1 MDITSQ
7 WFNYLHT
14 QRKLTQ
20 EVIRMSGLDI
30 YQGRLKIPV
39 YDENGNYKFSKF
51 RKAPWE
57 ENDEPKY
64 KYEFGSSV
72 SLYGIDHIGDDMVIC
87 EGELDALALLS
98 CGFNACT
105 STGGAMTFRQ
115 EWVELFNGR
124 RVTIMFDNDD
134 AGIRGAVKTAF
145 MFRKFT
151 YRWVPPRYGKDISD
165 VLINYDT
172 EMLKVLMR
180 NPENALEFDIPE
192 LNTKKAMHEYMQE
205 LKRQARSMTSGSIG
219 TLFIRAMIVELS
231 TQLASRKKRSH
242 TTPIDGSDKEK
253 ANAYPIENL
262 IEVNRDGFALC
273 VAHQEKTPSLKVYKD
288 NHAYCFGG
296 CGKRFDAIAIAMA
309 VWNVDFKEA
318 VKRLNQ

>member
-1 MDITSQ
+1 MDNTSQ

-20 EVIRMSGLDI
+20 EVINMSGLDV

-39 YDENGNYKFSKF
+39 YDELGNYKFSKY

-72 SLYGIDHIGDDMVIC
+72 SLYGIDHIGPEMVIC

-105 STGGAMTFRQ
+105 STGGAQTFRE
-115 EWVELFNGR
+115 EWVPLFDKSN
-124 RVTIMFDNDD
+124 VTIMFDNDD

-145 MFRKFT
+145 MFKRFT
-151 YRWVPPRYGKDISD
+151 YRWVPPRFGKDASD
-165 VLINYDT
+165 VLINYDQ
-172 EMLKVLMR
+172 EMLKTLMR
-180 NPENALEFDIPE
+180 NEENSMKFEIPE
-192 LNTKKAMHEYMQE
+192 LSTKKETIEYRRY
-205 LKRQARSMTSGSIG
+205 LTSLARTMTAGSIG
-219 TLFIRAMIVELS
+219 TMFVRAIIVELS
-231 TQLASRKKRSH
+231 VRLATRKKKP
-242 TTPIDGSDKEK
+242 TPHVDGGEKER

-262 IEVNRDGFALC
+262 IKVSRDGTALC
-273 VAHQEKTPSLKVYKD
+273 PFHNEKTGSLHVYKD
-288 NHAYCFGG
+288 NHAFCFG
-296 CGKRFDAIAIAMA
+296 CSKRADAIAIAMA

-318 VKRLNQ
+318 IKRLNQ